1 MNETIDSRQLR
12 AFVSLA
18 KTGSFTQTARLL
30 FLSQSAVSHSMRAL
44 EQGVGCRLLDRM
56 GKRIVLT
63 QAGEQLLHHGER
75 IMAEMEA
82 ARSSLANL
90 GKWGQQRL
98 RISASATACQYLL
111 PSLLRKFKDQFP
123 QCLLSIIPADAAKAT
138 DATRSNKVDQAIILR
153 PKHEDQLELHDMFT
167 DELLFIVDP
176 KHPWAL
182 AGKVSRDQIPRQN
195 YIFHTKSSY
204 TFRMIEDYFKLEE
217 MTLNTVIEAGNM
229 SAIKELVKLGLG
241 VGILPLW
248 IARDEIEEGSLV
260 ALSLGRRKLR
270 RNWVLAHRRE
280 KRLSLAEET
289 FLSLCRDV
297 GEQIASANVNLQSC
311 SA

>member
-1 MNETIDSRQLR
+1 
-12 AFVSLA
+12 
-18 KTGSFTQTARLL
+18 
-30 FLSQSAVSHSMRAL
+30 
-44 EQGVGCRLLDRM
+44 M

-63 QAGEQLLHHGER
+63 QAGEQLLQHGER

-90 GKWGQQRL
+90 GKWGRQRL

-111 PSLLRKFKDQFP
+111 PSILRKFKDKFP
-123 QCLLSIIPADAAKAT
+123 QCMLSIVPADATKAT
-138 DATRSNKVDQAIILR
+138 EAARANQVDQAIILR

-167 DELLFIVDP
+167 DELMFIVDP
-176 KHPWAL
+176 NHPWAL
-182 AGKVSRDQIPRQN
+182 AGKVTRDEIPRQN
-195 YIFHTKSSY
+195 YIFHKKSSY
-204 TFRMIEDYFKLEE
+204 TFRMIEDYFKQQE

-241 VGILPLW
+241 VGILPVW
-248 IARDEIEEGSLV
+248 IAREEIEEGSVV

-270 RNWVLAHRRE
+270 RNWVLAHRRD

-289 FLSLCRDV
+289 FLTLCRTA
-297 GEQIASANVNLQSC
+297 GEQIVTTSVSLQS
-311 SA
+311 ATT